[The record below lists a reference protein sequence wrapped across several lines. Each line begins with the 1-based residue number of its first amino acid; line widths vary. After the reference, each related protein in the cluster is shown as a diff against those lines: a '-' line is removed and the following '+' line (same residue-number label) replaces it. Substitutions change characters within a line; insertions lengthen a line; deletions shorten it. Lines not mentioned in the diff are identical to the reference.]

1 MTWVLDEAP
10 CLPPE
15 LFAVLMGYAN
25 HASGDGTGSYPAH
38 ETISVYARKS
48 VRQVRKDVARLAK
61 LGLLKPGD
69 QRLVA
74 HFRADRRPVVYDLP
88 LALTRDHFKTTRVE
102 LHDLSCTTC
111 RVVPGGTT
119 GSPRPVPQGPDDLSH
134 SSYKPSTKP
143 TTKPSLSSLA
153 LVPDDEPVI
162 ETPKTGGKQ
171 TRGTRLPAKF
181 EVTDEMKEW
190 FRVHC
195 PNVENPR
202 RHHEAFCD
210 HWAAAAGQR
219 GVKADWIATW
229 RNWMRKEQD
238 AALNAANRPGPRPA
252 PAAAPRRLHVQ

>member
-1 MTWVLDEAP
+1 MTWVLEEAP
-10 CLPPE
+10 DLPPE

-25 HASGDGTGSYPAH
+25 HASNDGTGAYPSH
-38 ETISVYARKS
+38 DTLSKYARKS
-48 VRQVRKDVARLAK
+48 VRQIRKDVARLVER
-61 LGLLKPGD
+61 GLLKVGD
-69 QRLVA
+69 QRIA
-74 HFRADRRPVVYDLP
+74 SPIRADRRPVVYDLP
-88 LALTRDHFKTTRVE
+88 LADTQAARDAVHDRNLTTG
-102 LHDLSCTTC
+102 
-111 RVVPGGTT
+111 RVVPPGTT
-119 GSPRPVPQGPDDLSH
+119 GSSRPVPQGHHDLSH
-134 SSYKPSTKP
+134 SSYKPSTNP
-143 TTKPSLSSLA
+143 TTKPSSSSLA
-153 LVPDDEPVI
+153 LVPDDAPAI

-171 TRGTRLPAKF
+171 ARGTRLPAKF

-238 AALNAANRPGPRPA
+238 AALNAANRPGQRPA
-252 PAAAPRRLHVQ
+252 PAAGPRRLHVQ